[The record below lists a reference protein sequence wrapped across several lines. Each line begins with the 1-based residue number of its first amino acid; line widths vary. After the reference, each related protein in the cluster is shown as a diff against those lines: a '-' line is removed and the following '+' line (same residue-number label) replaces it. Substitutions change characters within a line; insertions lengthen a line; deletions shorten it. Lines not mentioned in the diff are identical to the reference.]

1 MGLKDFT
8 PEKIKSWT
16 YPENSLPQQFEANGV
31 IVTGQKR
38 LIESRFID
46 QDRANSA
53 DFATSLDDNLGVLG
67 NPQSFEVSNRAGTYT
82 VQGHMGTFNLDTLV
96 DKSLIMQMY
105 DKALTEESLSLF
117 FDFRSFNM
125 TYGFRQ
131 TPFDFRDFGKHA
143 LDEKPQRFGTSAPLI
158 GPWNGTTRGGLFTND
173 IVDSHLRIHAA
184 SDAMGDFLTR
194 QTMLQSAEGIMRG
207 DDTLTGLPFSFQTF
221 NALQFYQGFQ
231 PGIRVYRHGFPFME
245 LPRYST
251 HVPRIGKGL
260 TPFTNHMDPNSATS
274 DDFATTPKMLYLY
287 KNFILT
293 DPITIGSWNF
303 SDWVKGMWNDA
314 ANPYPIAPS
323 INVTKSIPYTDKNT
337 VYSETKQYGTTDP
350 HTVLHGNDTRAFI
363 GLGPSKLKFFS
374 KYKATTFNLFSPSEP
389 DGTDEKHPAEIAQE
403 KVDPG
408 NWELP
413 GSPKVITSLRSRLKT
428 SVIDPG
434 KGIPL
439 SAGGSILDGI
449 NSDLNMQHQNLGSLE
464 KIKGYSTLSYP
475 LLGLDTKS
483 TPLGADSTMYADG
496 GLGKET
502 LRSAS
507 ELNIGIKE
515 TSGGMGEATR
525 PDWLSAESGPR
536 GNKIVEDQE
545 GIRDYMREKVYA
557 IGQNQGGSGWSVE
570 TVKDDKSLFY
580 GAIHKSNGGKSY
592 KHPGVDK
599 VNIIPY
605 GNKKG
610 ETGTGK
616 EDDPAKK
623 AEKLDFV
630 PLVFKDVYNKKNIV
644 FRAIFTGDI
653 TDTITPEWSEEQF
666 IGRPIKTAMYKG
678 VTRRISFGFQLFPKT
693 KQEFPV
699 LLEKVNY
706 LVGQCYPNLDRF
718 MRQSGPLI
726 QLTLGDILRKQ
737 LGYLTELT
745 VTFPSASP
753 WELDPGLRFTKLI
766 QVQCGFAHI
775 GSYVPVSTGKHY
787 GLPWL
792 EGGKYSGGRADFV
805 NFPLRAGSSEAPPNT
820 PNSGDYK
827 ELFQDLGQAD

>member
-131 TPFDFRDFGKHA
+131 TPFDFRDFGRHA

-207 DDTLTGLPFSFQTF
+207 DDYAFGLPFGFQTF
-221 NALQFYQGFQ
+221 NSLQFYQGFQ
-231 PGIRVYRHGFPFME
+231 PGVRVYRHGFPFME
-245 LPRYST
+245 LPRYTS
-251 HVPRIGKGL
+251 HVPKIGRGPMGIGKG
-260 TPFTNHMDPNSATS
+260 NMDPEAAIS
-274 DDFATTPKMLYLY
+274 DDFSVTPKMLYLY
-287 KNFILT
+287 NNFILK
-293 DPITIGSWNF
+293 DPIEIGSWNF

-323 INVTKSIPYTDKNT
+323 INVTKSIPMTKKNRIYTEDIR
-337 VYSETKQYGTTDP
+337 YGEGGIQLP
-350 HTVLHGNDTRAFI
+350 LQSGAS
-363 GLGPSKLKFFS
+363 GLGAIAEVFGADGTNKWKFFS
-374 KYKATTFNLFSPSEP
+374 KFKETKFDLFPPTIPSAGEDVHKADYEMAVHKTSGNLKTKTISAKMKKSAFDYQMIPEAVGGIGTSLSGV
-389 DGTDEKHPAEIAQE
+389 DINLNRQGHITDEHGLISKH
-403 KVDPG
+403 
-408 NWELP
+408 
-413 GSPKVITSLRSRLKT
+413 SSLAYNALG
-428 SVIDPG
+428 ID
-434 KGIPL
+434 K
-439 SAGGSILDGI
+439 
-449 NSDLNMQHQNLGSLE
+449 
-464 KIKGYSTLSYP
+464 
-475 LLGLDTKS
+475 KS
-483 TPLGADSTMYADG
+483 TPFGADSTMYD
-496 GLGKET
+496 ET
-502 LRSAS
+502 LRSPS
-507 ELNIGIKE
+507 ELNIGLKAKLGGHGE
-515 TSGGMGEATR
+515 TTR
-525 PDWLSAESGPR
+525 PDWLKAESGPT
-536 GNKIVEDQE
+536 GDKIVQDQE
-545 GIRDYMREKVYA
+545 GIRDYMQKKVYA
-557 IGQNQGGSGWSVE
+557 IGQNKGGKGWDVQ
-570 TVKDDKSLFY
+570 TIKDDKGLFY
-580 GAIHKSNGGKSY
+580 GAINKSGTGKSY
-592 KHPGVDK
+592 IHDGVDK

-605 GNKKG
+605 GNK
-610 ETGTGK
+610 TGK
-616 EDDPAKK
+616 EDDPAKE